1 MRRTVILLQK
11 VVVTSAQSVWH
22 NTHHSFLMMV
32 DQPENEVPGNSI
44 GEEDAQPQAV
54 HEAKED
60 DKRLPTLTT
69 ERPSPTSHPVV
80 GGATADAAAA
90 GIKSFQPK
98 PAAPSAAPS
107 PPSKTPDR
115 AHVTVGGIRRKSSL
129 SR

>member
-1 MRRTVILLQK
+1 
-11 VVVTSAQSVWH
+11 
-22 NTHHSFLMMV
+22 MMV

-90 GIKSFQPK
+90 GIKSK
-98 PAAPSAAPS
+98 PAAPSAAP
-107 PPSKTPDR
+107 PSQPAKTPDR